1 MLFLLF
7 GASCSGKTTI
17 LEELRRRE
25 TGLAIHDHDEIGV
38 PPAPDTAWR
47 QRTIEEWLQ
56 RVLDY
61 QVQGVDV
68 VLAGQTPFAELFA
81 EPSAPLLEGAVGC
94 LVDCDDDTRNR
105 RLDHVAATERWWKT
119 TPYSRQDYLEWA
131 ALMRR
136 HAHDPQHGL
145 DVVRANAWPEMHWE
159 RLEGLTAEDP
169 RWRVQIVDTTAT
181 SPTAAADEVLAW
193 IERARGPG
201 DRGPSLRS

>member
-17 LEELRRRE
+17 LDELRRRD

-61 QVQGVDV
+61 QARGVDV
-68 VLAGQTPFAELFA
+68 VLAGQTPFAELLA
-81 EPSAPLLEGAVGC
+81 EPSAPLLEGAAGC
-94 LVDCDDDTRNR
+94 LVDCDDDIRNR
-105 RLDHVAATERWWKT
+105 RLDYVAAHDPWWRT
-119 TPYSRQDYLEWA
+119 TPYSRQDYLNWA

-136 HAHDPQHGL
+136 HVDDPQHGL
-145 DVVRANAWPEMHWE
+145 EVVRASAWPEMRWE
-159 RLEGLTAEDP
+159 RLEGLTAADP
-169 RWRVQIVDTTAT
+169 RWRVHVVDTTAT
-181 SPTAAADEVLAW
+181 SPGEAADDVLAW
-193 IERARGPG
+193 IERE
-201 DRGPSLRS
+201 RSR